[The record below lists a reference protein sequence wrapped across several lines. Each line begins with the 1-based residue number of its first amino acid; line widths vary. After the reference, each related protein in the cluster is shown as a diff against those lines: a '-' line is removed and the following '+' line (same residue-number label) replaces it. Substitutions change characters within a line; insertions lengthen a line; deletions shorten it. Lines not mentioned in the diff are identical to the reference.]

1 LCSGL
6 FLYLLIFQNYSG
18 GEFMPKLNG
27 GEIIVESLKQEN
39 VDVIFGYPG
48 GAVINLYDAL
58 YNSGLKHYLG
68 RHEQGV
74 VHAADGYA
82 RSSGKVGVCIATS
95 GPGGTNMVTGLANA
109 FMDSVPLVAFTG
121 QVSTSMLGKD
131 SFQEADI
138 TGISLPITKH
148 NFLVTDVEELAKTI
162 KEAFFIAKTGRPG
175 PVLIDLAKD
184 VTQKE
189 AEFNYPSKINLPGY
203 RPSFEGHRLQV
214 NKAAKA
220 INEAKRPLLYV
231 GGGAVISGAEKEIK
245 ELVERAKIPITTT
258 LMALGIYPEDRELA
272 LEMLGMHGTQYANR
286 ATLETDLV
294 IAIGARFDDRVTGK
308 LDEFIAQADI
318 IQIDIDPAE
327 IGKNLDV
334 EIPIVGDVKD
344 VLQEILPFI
353 EEKENGE
360 WQDRIRELKE
370 KYPLRYNDD
379 DDSEVIKPQ
388 YLMEE
393 IDKYTNGNSTIVT
406 EVGQHQMWAA
416 QYHKYKK
423 PRQFIS
429 SGGLGT
435 MGFGLPAAIGAQIG
449 QPDEQ
454 IILIAGDGSIQMN
467 IQELGTIQTYNVP
480 VKIIIFNNKYL
491 GMVRQWQEMFFEKR
505 YSSTKILAPDF
516 VKMGEAYGIWS
527 KRVEKKSELSGAIRE
542 AMELKGPAILDVHI
556 PEEENV
562 YPMVPAGAGLKDMIG
577 G

>member
-1 LCSGL
+1 
-6 FLYLLIFQNYSG
+6 
-18 GEFMPKLNG
+18 MPKLNG
-27 GEIIVESLKQEN
+27 GEIIIEALKKEN

-58 YNSGLKHYLG
+58 YNSDLKHYLG

-95 GPGGTNMVTGLANA
+95 GPGGTNLVTGLANA
-109 FMDSVPLVAFTG
+109 HMDSIPIVAFTG
-121 QVSTSMLGKD
+121 QVSSSLIGKD
-131 SFQEADI
+131 AFQEADI
-138 TGISLPITKH
+138 KGISLPVTKH
-148 NFLVTDVEELAKTI
+148 NFLVTDIDNLARTI
-162 KEAFFIAKTGRPG
+162 KEAFYIARTGRPG

-184 VTQKE
+184 VTQAV
-189 AEFNYPSKINLPGY
+189 AEFDYPKSVDLPGY
-203 RPSFEGHRLQV
+203 KPTFEGHKLQI

-245 ELVERAKIPITTT
+245 EMVEKAKIPITTT
-258 LMALGIYPEDRELA
+258 LMALGIYPEDQDLA
-272 LEMLGMHGTQYANR
+272 LEMLGMHGTQYANK

-294 IAIGARFDDRVTGK
+294 IAVGARFDDRVTGK
-308 LDEFIAQADI
+308 LDEFVSQADI

-327 IGKNLDV
+327 IGKNLDI
-334 EIPIVGDVKD
+334 EIPIVGDVQN
-344 VLQEILPFI
+344 VLQELLPYL

-360 WQDRIRELKE
+360 WQQRIKELKE
-370 KYPLRYNDD
+370 KYPLKYED
-379 DDSEVIKPQ
+379 DDSETIKPQ
-388 YLMEE
+388 YVMEE
-393 IDKYTNGNSTIVT
+393 VDKYTNGDATIVT

-423 PRQFIS
+423 PRQFIT

-435 MGFGLPAAIGAQIG
+435 MGYGLPAAIGAQVG
-449 QPDEQ
+449 QPDEKVV
-454 IILIAGDGSIQMN
+454 LIAGDGSIQMN
-467 IQELGTIQTYNVP
+467 IQELGTAQAYNIP
-480 VKIIIFNNKYL
+480 IKIIIFNNKYL
-491 GMVRQWQEMFFEKR
+491 GMVRQWQEIFFEKR
-505 YSSTKILAPDF
+505 YSSTKIPAPDF

-527 KRVEKKSELSGAIRE
+527 KSIDKKSELDQALKE
-542 AMELKGPAILDVHI
+542 AMEIKGPAILDIHI

-562 YPMVPAGAGLKDMIG
+562 YPMVPSGAGLKDMIG

>member
-1 LCSGL
+1 
-6 FLYLLIFQNYSG
+6 
-18 GEFMPKLNG
+18 
-27 GEIIVESLKQEN
+27 
-39 VDVIFGYPG
+39 
-48 GAVINLYDAL
+48 
-58 YNSGLKHYLG
+58 
-68 RHEQGV
+68 
-74 VHAADGYA
+74 
-82 RSSGKVGVCIATS
+82 
-95 GPGGTNMVTGLANA
+95 MVTGLANA

-231 GGGAVISGAEKEIK
+231 GGGAIISGAEKEIK

-393 IDKYTNGNSTIVT
+393 IDKYT
-406 EVGQHQMWAA
+406 
-416 QYHKYKK
+416 
-423 PRQFIS
+423 
-429 SGGLGT
+429 
-435 MGFGLPAAIGAQIG
+435 
-449 QPDEQ
+449 
-454 IILIAGDGSIQMN
+454 
-467 IQELGTIQTYNVP
+467 
-480 VKIIIFNNKYL
+480 
-491 GMVRQWQEMFFEKR
+491 
-505 YSSTKILAPDF
+505 
-516 VKMGEAYGIWS
+516 
-527 KRVEKKSELSGAIRE
+527 
-542 AMELKGPAILDVHI
+542 
-556 PEEENV
+556 
-562 YPMVPAGAGLKDMIG
+562 
-577 G
+577 

>member
-1 LCSGL
+1 
-6 FLYLLIFQNYSG
+6 
-18 GEFMPKLNG
+18 MPKLNG
-27 GEIIVESLKQEN
+27 GEIIIESLKKE
-39 VDVIFGYPG
+39 DVEVVFGYPG

-58 YNSGLKHYLG
+58 YNSNLKHYLG

-74 VHAADGYA
+74 VHAADGYS
-82 RSSGKVGVCIATS
+82 RSSGKIGVCIATS

-109 FMDSVPLVAFTG
+109 HMDSIPLVAFTG
-121 QVSTSMLGKD
+121 QVSSSLIGKD

-148 NFLVTDVEELAKTI
+148 NFLVTDINDLAKTI
-162 KEAFFIAKTGRPG
+162 KEAFFIARTGRPG

-184 VTQKE
+184 VTQAE
-189 AEFNYPSKINLPGY
+189 AEFNYPTGVSLPGY
-203 RPSFEGHRLQV
+203 RPTFEGHRLQV
-214 NKAAKA
+214 NKAARA
-220 INEAKRPLLYV
+220 INNAKKPLLYV
-231 GGGAVISGAEKEIK
+231 GGGAVISGAEKEIR
-245 ELVERAKIPITTT
+245 ELVDKAKIPITTT
-258 LMALGIYPEDRELA
+258 LMALGIYPEDQDLA
-272 LEMLGMHGTQYANR
+272 LEMLGMHGTQYANK

-294 IAIGARFDDRVTGK
+294 IAVGARFDDRVTGK
-308 LDEFIAQADI
+308 LDEFISQADI

-334 EIPIVGDVKD
+334 KIPIVGDVKH
-344 VLQEILPFI
+344 VLQEILPHI
-353 EEKENGE
+353 EAKENGE
-360 WQDRIRELKE
+360 WQQRIKELKT
-370 KYPLRYNDD
+370 KYPLKYQDD
-379 DDSEVIKPQ
+379 GSETIKPQ
-388 YLMEE
+388 YIMEE
-393 IDKYTNGNSTIVT
+393 IDKFTNGESTIVT

-416 QYHKYKK
+416 QFHKYKK

-435 MGFGLPAAIGAQIG
+435 MGFGLPAAIGAQVG
-449 QPDEQ
+449 QPDET

-467 IQELGTIQTYNVP
+467 IQELGTIQTYNIP
-480 VKIIIFNNKYL
+480 IKIIIFNNKYL
-491 GMVRQWQEMFFEKR
+491 GMVRQWQEIFFDKR
-505 YSSTKILAPDF
+505 YSSTKIPAPDF

-527 KRVEKKSELSGAIRE
+527 KSVEKKSELDAALKE

>member
-1 LCSGL
+1 
-6 FLYLLIFQNYSG
+6 
-18 GEFMPKLNG
+18 MPKLNG
-27 GEIIVESLKQEN
+27 GEIIIESLKKEN
-39 VDVIFGYPG
+39 VDVVFGYPG

-58 YNSGLKHYLG
+58 YNSNLKHYLG

-82 RSSGKVGVCIATS
+82 RSSGKVGVCFATS
-95 GPGGTNMVTGLANA
+95 GPGGTNLVTGLANA
-109 FMDSVPLVAFTG
+109 QMDSIPVVAFTG
-121 QVSTSMLGKD
+121 QVPSSLIGKD
-131 SFQEADI
+131 AFQEADI

-148 NFLVTDVEELAKTI
+148 NFLVTDINDLARTI
-162 KEAFFIAKTGRPG
+162 KEAFYIARTGRPG

-184 VTQKE
+184 VTQAV
-189 AEFNYPSKINLPGY
+189 AEFDYPDRVNLPGY
-203 RPSFEGHRLQV
+203 KPTFEGHRLQI

-220 INEAKRPLLYV
+220 INDAKRPLLYV
-231 GGGAVISGAEKEIK
+231 GGGAVISNACNEIK
-245 ELVERAKIPITTT
+245 EMVEKAKIPITTT
-258 LMALGIYPEDRELA
+258 LMALGIYPEDQDLA
-272 LEMLGMHGTQYANR
+272 LEMLGMHGTQYANK
-286 ATLETDLV
+286 ATLETDLL
-294 IAIGARFDDRVTGK
+294 IAVGARFDDRVTGK
-308 LDEFIAQADI
+308 LEEFASQADI

-344 VLQEILPFI
+344 VLLEILPFI
-353 EEKENGE
+353 EEKENGK
-360 WQDRIRELKE
+360 WQQRIKELKT
-370 KYPLRYNDD
+370 KYPLKYEDD
-379 DDSEVIKPQ
+379 GSETIKPQ
-388 YLMEE
+388 YIMEE
-393 IDKYTNGNSTIVT
+393 VDKYTNGESTIVT

-416 QYHKYKK
+416 QFHKYKK

-435 MGFGLPAAIGAQIG
+435 MGFGLPAAIGAQVG
-449 QPDEQ
+449 QPDET

-491 GMVRQWQEMFFEKR
+491 GMVRQWQEMFFDKR
-505 YSSTKILAPDF
+505 YSETKIPAPDF

-527 KRVEKKSELSGAIRE
+527 KSVEKKSELDGALKE
-542 AMELKGPAILDVHI
+542 AMEHQGPAILDVHI